1 MSKYIGTSIA
11 VGHNDRSFNDLTG
24 PRFNILNAISVQNK
38 VVPCGFMI
46 GEMLYSGREGRRG
59 TNLKGQLPK
68 HERLALHQQAFY
80 QRKRS
85 DVSTRGI
92 EDCCN
97 RRTSIGRGIIADG

>member
-24 PRFNILNAISVQNK
+24 PCFNILNAIGVQNK

-59 TNLKGQLPK
+59 ANLKGQLPK
-68 HERLALHQQAFY
+68 HERLTLHKQAFY

-85 DVSTRGI
+85 DGSTRGI

-97 RRTSIGRGIIADG
+97 MRTTIRSGIIAN